1 MEIRPIISAMLRNK
15 TAPLLIAAQV
25 ALTLAI
31 IANALYIIRDRLA
44 TSSRP
49 TGADEQNLFEIRFFP
64 HRPIADIKGMQMKD
78 LEILRAIPGVVSAAW
93 TNQIPLGQSSWNI
106 GGLTTKPGE
115 RGSDIQ
121 ATYYFSGES
130 IVDTFDLKLI
140 EGRDFEASEVI
151 DNDPRIESPSPKV
164 MIITQAL
171 AKLLYPDATSVIGKT
186 FYLGGSDD
194 ADPVQIVGV
203 VERLQSPSAPA
214 GPRAENSMIAPI
226 RYIDG
231 YTRYSVRTEPGQR
244 ERVMAEAE
252 KALIA
257 LSSDRVL
264 LGKRGFD
271 AARASRYSGERI
283 MAGLLIAVTSFLLL
297 ITASGIVGIASLWVN
312 QRRKQ
317 IGVRRALGGRRF
329 DILSYF
335 LTENAI
341 ITTLGIVAGLILA
354 LALNRF
360 LVGAIELPRLPFSY
374 LMVGT
379 LSMWVLGLLAVSGP
393 AWRAAQVSPAIATR
407 SV

>member
-31 IANALYIIRDRLA
+31 IANALYIIRDRLS

-49 TGADEQNLFEIRFFP
+49 TGADEQNLFEIRFYP

-78 LEILRAIPGVVSAAW
+78 VEVLRAIPGVASAAW

-106 GGLTTKPGE
+106 GGLTTKAGE
-115 RGSDIQ
+115 RNSDIR
-121 ATYYFSGES
+121 ATYYFSGDS
-130 IVDTFDLKLI
+130 IVDTFNLKLI

-151 DNDPRIESPSPKV
+151 DNDPRIENPSVKV
-164 MIITQAL
+164 MIVTQAL
-171 AKLLYPDATSVIGKT
+171 AKLLYPDETSVIGKT
-186 FYLGGSDD
+186 FYLGGSD

-203 VERLQSPSAPA
+203 VERLQTPDAPA
-214 GPRAENSMIAPI
+214 GPHAENSMIAPM

-244 ERVMAEAE
+244 DRVMAEAE
-252 KALIA
+252 KALLA

-264 LGKRGFD
+264 LGKRGFEE
-271 AARASRYSGERI
+271 ARASRYSGERI
-283 MAGLLIAVTSFLLL
+283 MAGMLIAVTSFLLL

-335 LTENAI
+335 MTENAI

-354 LALNRF
+354 LGLNRF

-379 LSMWVLGLLAVSGP
+379 LAMWLLGLLAVFGP